1 MAPSMTSDLSCLP
14 RTAHSLAG
22 RSHIRHFRE
31 DLLKMSLKAGL
42 PVIEIEKLKEQIES
56 VTGIPDLVEFDYD
69 HPVALVEYR
78 DGSIIDTVYR
88 VK

>member
-1 MAPSMTSDLSCLP
+1 VVTPGETVDAIVTEMGIAINPL
-14 RTAHSLAG
+14 
-22 RSHIRHFRE
+22 RE

-56 VTGIPDLVEFDYD
+56 VTGIPDPVEFDYD

>member
-1 MAPSMTSDLSCLP
+1 
-14 RTAHSLAG
+14 
-22 RSHIRHFRE
+22 
-31 DLLKMSLKAGL
+31 MSLKAGL